1 MMLQTI
7 LVVVATLAA
16 GGVAWELGSRL
27 GEYRRSYR
35 H

>member
-7 LVVVATLAA
+7 LVIAATLAA

-27 GEYRRSYR
+27 SGQRRQYP